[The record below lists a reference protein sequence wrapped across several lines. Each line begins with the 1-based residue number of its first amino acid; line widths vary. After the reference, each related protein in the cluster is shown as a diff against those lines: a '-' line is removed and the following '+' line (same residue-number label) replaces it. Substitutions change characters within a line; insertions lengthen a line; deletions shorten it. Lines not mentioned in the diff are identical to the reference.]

1 MLEVTFPGGVAVDVA
16 VDGQVV
22 HTDQPQPLG
31 GGTAAS
37 PFDVFLASIAACAG
51 FFALRFC
58 QERHLTTEGL
68 GVTLE
73 TQRDETNPRIATMRL
88 RVKLPQDFPEKY
100 RDALV
105 RSVDHCSVKRTIL
118 EPPEFAIAIAS
129 PVGHIS

>member
-51 FFALRFC
+51 FYALRFC
-58 QERHLTTEGL
+58 QERHLATEGL

-73 TQRDETNPRIATMRL
+73 TQRDETNPKRIATMRL
-88 RVKLPQDFPEKY
+88 RVRLPQDFPEKY
-100 RDALV
+100 RDALL
-105 RSVDHCSVKRTIL
+105 RSVDHCAVKRTIVD
-118 EPPEFAIAIAS
+118 PPQFELAVS
-129 PVGHIS
+129 